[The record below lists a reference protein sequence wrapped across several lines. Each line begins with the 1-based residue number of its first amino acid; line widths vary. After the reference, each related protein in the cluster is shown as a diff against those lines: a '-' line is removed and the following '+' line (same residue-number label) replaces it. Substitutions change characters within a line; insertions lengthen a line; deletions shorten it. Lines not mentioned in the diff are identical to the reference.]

1 VGQLTEIHPMDL
13 LKPFGQQALRSS
25 REIITAEAIVGV
37 ADQHLGDRIR
47 AEIT

>member
-1 VGQLTEIHPMDL
+1 MDL